1 MRLVWHRSDLRVH
14 DHPALQHALAQGP
27 VIGLTILDPT
37 ILDVASARRK
47 AWFVANL
54 TALRDAYQRRGGVLL
69 VRTGA
74 PQDWIPRLAHEL
86 HVEAIHALASYT
98 PYGRKRDRLVAAS
111 TPIPIHWH
119 EGTYIHEP
127 GTIQRDDGI
136 GYSVYTPY
144 FKRWSAA
151 GLPAAMASPSRLTL
165 EVSTPEVS
173 ALELGEIPQF
183 ESDVTLPSAGEEAA
197 RDALEEFMNHRLAQY
212 ATDRDRLDGS
222 GSSGLS
228 IYLNL
233 GVLSPRLAALRA
245 AASGAA
251 GAAKFIAELAWR
263 DFMADLLWQRPELLT
278 EPFDSRW
285 QRMVWTDDQALF
297 EAWLLGRTGFPVI
310 DAAMRELNATGRISN
325 RARMLVAQ
333 FASKLL
339 LLPWTRCEREF
350 KNLLLDGDTAQ
361 NVGGWQWS
369 CGLGVDAAPYFRVFN
384 SVTQGAQ
391 HDPSGS
397 WIRRWV
403 PESGGS
409 PQPMKQAVIDAGK
422 ARQRY
427 LDLAGELARNKA
439 PKRG

>member
-14 DHPALQHALAQGP
+14 DHPALQQALAHGP
-27 VIGLTILDPT
+27 VIGLTILDPA
-37 ILDVASARRK
+37 ILDVASSRRK
-47 AWFVANL
+47 AWFFVNL

-69 VRTGA
+69 VRSGP
-74 PQDWIPRLAHEL
+74 PQDWVPRLAHEL
-86 HVEAIHALASYT
+86 HAEAIHALASYT
-98 PYGRKRDRLVAAS
+98 PYGRARDREVAAS

-119 EGTYIHEP
+119 EGCYIHEP
-127 GTIQRDDGI
+127 GTIHRDDGI

-151 GLPAAMASPSRLTL
+151 GLPTALASPSRLT
-165 EVSTPEVS
+165 PANR
-173 ALELGEIPQF
+173 ALELGEIPRI
-183 ESDVTLPSAGEEAA
+183 EADVTLPPAGEEAA
-197 RDALEEFMNHRLAQY
+197 REALEEFINRRLAQY
-212 ATDRDRLDGS
+212 ATARDRLDGS

-228 IYLNL
+228 IYINL

-245 AASGAA
+245 AAGGAA

-263 DFMADLLWQRPELLT
+263 DFMADLLWQRPDLIT

-285 QRMVWTDDQALF
+285 QQMVWTDDQALF
-297 EAWLLGRTGFPVI
+297 EAWLVGETGFPVI
-310 DAAMRELNATGRISN
+310 DAAMRELNATGRMSN

-333 FASKLL
+333 FAGKLL

-361 NVGGWQWS
+361 NLGGWQWS

-397 WIRRWV
+397 WIRKWV

-409 PQPMKQAVIDAGK
+409 PQPMQQKVIDAAS

-427 LDLAGELARNKA
+427 LAIASELTPSKT
-439 PKRG
+439 PKRD